1 MEFLRNLWLPGN
13 RVCLHLPI
21 FSHAVVAGAQCPKY
35 YCEIFFAYL
44 SSYNTSSFKMVF
56 QAMFPAMNSSR
67 IWRILELFHVSL
79 GNCNGSKQIFF
90 TIFYFRSPDNIQPRI
105 LQFRAQMQK
114 RISGGRNIP
123 CEYQVCKNP
132 NSCILIRIKNKSK
145 VAIEIL

>member
-56 QAMFPAMNSSR
+56 QAMFPAVNSSR
-67 IWRILELFHVSL
+67 IWWILKLFHVSL
-79 GNCNGSKQIFF
+79 GNCNGSKLVGLKYFLLSF
-90 TIFYFRSPDNIQPRI
+90 TSEVLTIFSPVFYSFARRCNNVYLAEETSLVNIKFVKIQ
-105 LQFRAQMQK
+105 
-114 RISGGRNIP
+114 IP
-123 CEYQVCKNP
+123 
-132 NSCILIRIKNKSK
+132 
-145 VAIEIL
+145 AF